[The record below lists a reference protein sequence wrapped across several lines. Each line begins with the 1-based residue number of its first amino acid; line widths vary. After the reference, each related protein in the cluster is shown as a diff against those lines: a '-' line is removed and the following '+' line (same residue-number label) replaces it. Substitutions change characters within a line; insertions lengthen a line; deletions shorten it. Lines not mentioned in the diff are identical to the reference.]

1 MVGVLQALKHAF
13 ELGVAIAVVIEK
25 IVSNSLQF
33 PQVRQA
39 I

>member
-1 MVGVLQALKHAF
+1 MGVLQALKHAF
-13 ELGVAIAVVIEK
+13 ELGVAITVVIEE
-25 IVSNSLQF
+25 IVSNCLEF